1 MLFFLSYIIITLKER
16 DCQMKKNS
24 LLYKCITL
32 VLMFGLAASVFTGC
46 GGNGLEDG
54 VADVTPMEYAEIA
67 DEAVALADA
76 PAAEVTEYKT
86 EASGIKVKEAL
97 KGVID
102 YSNTA
107 DGYVMV
113 KYLKKTN
120 KAIKAQVKGPKNT
133 YTYNVTAEK
142 WETFPL
148 TDGDGTYQV
157 VLLENVTS
165 NKYAIVVNTSFK
177 AELKDEFGPFLR
189 SNQYVNYADA
199 PETVKKAAALTKKV
213 KNPLKKVEKV
223 YNYVVK
229 NYTYDKQ
236 KAKNV
241 KSGYVPDLDKV
252 LKEKKGICFDY
263 ASSMAG
269 MLRSQG
275 VPCKL
280 VIGYA
285 GEAYHAWISVY
296 VEGEGWVEGVVYF
309 NGTSWERMDPTFAS
323 SSKESKAI
331 MKYIG
336 DGKNYSA
343 KYFY

>member
-1 MLFFLSYIIITLKER
+1 M
-16 DCQMKKNS
+16 
-24 LLYKCITL
+24 L
-32 VLMFGLAASVFTGC
+32 VLGLGASMLTGC
-46 GGNGLEDG
+46 GGNDLEEG

-67 DEAVALADA
+67 DEAVAMAEA
-76 PAAEVTEYKT
+76 PAAEVSAAKAPETKAPEAKAAKYMP
-86 EASGIKVKEAL
+86 EASGVLVKETS
-97 KGVID
+97 KGIID
-102 YSNTA
+102 YSNTG

-113 KYLKKTN
+113 KYLVKTDKK
-120 KAIKAQVKGPKNT
+120 IKAQVKGPTTT
-133 YTYNVTAEK
+133 YTYNVTPKK

-148 TDGDGTYQV
+148 SDGNGTYQV
-157 VLLENVTS
+157 MLLENAYS
-165 NKYAIVVNTSFK
+165 NKYAVVGSVSCK
-177 AELKDEFGPFLR
+177 VKMEDEFAPFLR

-236 KAKNV
+236 KAKTV
-241 KSGYVPDLDKV
+241 KSGYVPNLDKV
-252 LKEKKGICFDY
+252 LKAKKGICFDY
-263 ASSMAG
+263 ASTMAG

-296 VEGEGWVEGVVYF
+296 VEGEGWVEGVIYF

-336 DGKNYSA
+336 NGKNYTA

>member
-1 MLFFLSYIIITLKER
+1 MII
-16 DCQMKKNS
+16 
-24 LLYKCITL
+24 
-32 VLMFGLAASVFTGC
+32 GLTASVLTGC
-46 GGNGLEDG
+46 SRGALEDG
-54 VADVTPMEYAEIA
+54 VADITEMEYLEVES
-67 DEAVALADA
+67 EAVALAEA
-76 PAAEVTEYKT
+76 PAADVTEYKT
-86 EASGIKVKEAL
+86 EASGVLVKESA
-97 KGVID
+97 KGIID

-113 KYLKKTN
+113 KYLKKTD
-120 KAIKAQVKGPKNT
+120 KKIKAQVKGPENT
-133 YTYNVTAEK
+133 YTYNVSPEK

-148 TDGDGTYQV
+148 TDGNGTYQV
-157 VLLENVTS
+157 ILLENVTS
-165 NKYAIVVNTSFK
+165 NKYAIVVNISFK
-177 AELKDEFGPFLR
+177 AEVKDEFAPFLR

-213 KNPLKKVEKV
+213 KDPLKKVEKV

-236 KAKNV
+236 KAKTV

-252 LKEKKGICFDY
+252 LKAKKGICFDY
-263 ASSMAG
+263 ASTMAG

-309 NGTSWERMDPTFAS
+309 DGTSWERMDPTFAS

-336 DGKNYSA
+336 NGKNYTA

>member
-1 MLFFLSYIIITLKER
+1 MTL
-16 DCQMKKNS
+16 M
-24 LLYKCITL
+24 L
-32 VLMFGLAASVFTGC
+32 VLGLSVCALTGC
-46 GGNGLEDG
+46 GETGLEEG
-54 VADVTPMEYAEIA
+54 VADITEMESLELEE
-67 DEAVALADA
+67 EAVALANA
-76 PAAEVTEYKT
+76 PAADASEYKA
-86 EASGIKVKEAL
+86 EASGKLVKETA
-97 KGVID
+97 KGIID
-102 YSNTA
+102 YSNTE

-113 KYLKKTN
+113 KYLKKTD
-120 KAIKAQVKGPKNT
+120 KKIKAQVKGPTTT
-133 YTYNVTAEK
+133 YTYNVTPKK

-148 TDGDGTYQV
+148 SDGNGTYQV
-157 VLLENVTS
+157 LLLENAYS
-165 NKYAIVVNTSFK
+165 NKYAVVGSVSCK
-177 AELKDEFGPFLR
+177 VEMEDEFAPFLR

-236 KAKNV
+236 KAKTV
-241 KSGYVPDLDKV
+241 KSGYVPDLDMV
-252 LKEKKGICFDY
+252 LKAKKGICFDY
-263 ASSMAG
+263 ASTMAG

-296 VEGEGWVEGVVYF
+296 VEGEGWVEGVIYF

-336 DGKNYSA
+336 NGKNYTA

>member
-1 MLFFLSYIIITLKER
+1 MLFFLPYIIITLKER

-32 VLMFGLAASVFTGC
+32 ALMFGLAASVFTGC

-113 KYLKKTN
+113 KYLKKTD

-263 ASSMAG
+263 ASLMTA

-275 VPCKL
+275 IPCKM
-280 VIGYA
+280 VFGHT
-285 GEAYHAWISVY
+285 GGAYHAWISVWT
-296 VEGEGWVEGVVYF
+296 EDTGWVDGVIFFDGVA
-309 NGTSWERMDPTFAS
+309 WQRLDPTFAS
-323 SSKESKAI
+323 YDNQSDAI

-336 DGKNYSA
+336 NGKNYKD

>member
-1 MLFFLSYIIITLKER
+1 
-16 DCQMKKNS
+16 MKRKS
-24 LLYKCITL
+24 LLYKLITMIL
-32 VLMFGLAASVFTGC
+32 VLGLSASVLTGC
-46 GGNGLEDG
+46 AGNELEEG
-54 VADVTPMEYAEIA
+54 IA
-67 DEAVALADA
+67 DITEMPNLELEEEAVALADA
-76 PAAEVTEYKT
+76 PAAKAAEYKA
-86 EASGIKVKEAL
+86 EASGELVKETS
-97 KGVID
+97 KGTID
-102 YSNTA
+102 YSNTE

-113 KYLKKTN
+113 KYLKKTD
-120 KAIKAQVKGPKNT
+120 KKIKAQVKGPTTT
-133 YTYNVTAEK
+133 YTYNVTPQK

-148 TDGDGTYQV
+148 SDGNGTYQV
-157 VLLENVTS
+157 MLLENAYS
-165 NKYAIVVNTSFK
+165 NKYAVVTSISFNVDM
-177 AELKDEFGPFLR
+177 EDEFAPFLR

-213 KNPLKKVEKV
+213 KDPLKKVEKV

-236 KAKNV
+236 KAKTV

-252 LKEKKGICFDY
+252 LKAKKGICFDY
-263 ASSMAG
+263 ASTMAG

-309 NGTSWERMDPTFAS
+309 DGTSWERMDPTFAS

-336 DGKNYSA
+336 NGKNYTA